1 MNDTTRGAAIFSTDG
16 VAGLSLSDVTF
27 VPFGSG
33 TAPARS
39 AHVNRY
45 DGTKQDRRHLGAI
58 AGLSCYCSPVSTYVI
73 GDIQGCFASL
83 MQLMKTIQF
92 DRTLDRLWFVGDLV
106 NRGPRSLEVLRW
118 IRDLGDRAT
127 PVLGN
132 HDLHLLALAEG
143 VRTAKPQDTL
153 EEVLLAPDRDEL
165 LDWLRHLPLL
175 HRENRYVLVHAGLL
189 PAWTTAQA
197 EELACEASRAI
208 LSKAGRELL
217 GFFQCGE
224 SMRWRRDLE
233 ETERLQLTLQVL
245 TRIRTC
251 DRDGVPCLDFS
262 GPPAEAPEGCVPWFD
277 APGRQ
282 DTEDVV
288 LFGHWAALGLMQSP
302 RAIGL
307 DTGCVWGGSLTA
319 LRLEDR
325 QVFQVRN
332 VD

>member
-1 MNDTTRGAAIFSTDG
+1 
-16 VAGLSLSDVTF
+16 
-27 VPFGSG
+27 
-33 TAPARS
+33 
-39 AHVNRY
+39 
-45 DGTKQDRRHLGAI
+45 
-58 AGLSCYCSPVSTYVI
+58 
-73 GDIQGCFASL
+73 
-83 MQLMKTIQF
+83 MQLMEKIRF
-92 DRTLDRLWFVGDLV
+92 DRSVDRLWFVGDLV

-175 HRENRYVLVHAGLL
+175 HRQAPYILVHAGLL
-189 PAWTTAQA
+189 PAWTTSQA
-197 EELACEASRAI
+197 EELARDAREAIASEN
-208 LSKAGRELL
+208 G
-217 GFFQCGE
+217 
-224 SMRWRRDLE
+224 RDLLAFFE
-233 ETERLQLTLQVL
+233 RGGSLRESEDLGGAERLQLTIQVL

-251 DRDGVPCLDFS
+251 GADGIPRLDFS
-262 GPPAEAPEGCVPWFD
+262 GPPAKAPEGCLPWFEIPDRRSAD
-277 APGRQ
+277 A
-282 DTEDVV
+282 VV
-288 LFGHWAALGLMQSP
+288 LFGHWAALGLMEGP

-325 QVFQVRN
+325 RVFQSPSA
-332 VD
+332 D